1 MRRLSLWAERKW
13 EQYNFGPDYPIVM
26 FWLITALFLLQYA
39 LVVQVIV
46 DYYSLLLR
54 RAVLVL
60 SILILYPLTW
70 SVYYRMHRR
79 FKKLSEAGLP
89 PNQRL
94 MKELQALSISLV
106 TGFSFSF
113 GACLWIL
120 RGLLK
125 EHLARP

>member
-13 EQYNFGPDYPIVM
+13 ERYNFGPDYPIVM

-70 SVYYRMHRR
+70 SVY
-79 FKKLSEAGLP
+79 
-89 PNQRL
+89 
-94 MKELQALSISLV
+94 
-106 TGFSFSF
+106 
-113 GACLWIL
+113 
-120 RGLLK
+120 
-125 EHLARP
+125 